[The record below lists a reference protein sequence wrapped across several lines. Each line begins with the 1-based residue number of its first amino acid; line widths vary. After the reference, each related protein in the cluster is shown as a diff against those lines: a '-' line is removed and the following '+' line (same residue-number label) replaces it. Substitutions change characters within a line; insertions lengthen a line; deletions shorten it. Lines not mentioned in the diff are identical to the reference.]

1 MVFRTG
7 AVMAVLVLAASG
19 AGQAAVRQVPAQYAT
34 IQAAVDAASAGDEV
48 VVAAGTWE
56 EQVVITTDLTL
67 TGAGVGQTVLRAPVY
82 MPHVVHTLRYNAVIH
97 VEPPATA
104 VTLRNFSVDGAGR
117 GRAGIR
123 FVGIIYYRAGGR
135 AEHLDIGR
143 FHDTPVTRNT
153 SGVGFFSYVD
163 AADTAPLVVD
173 DVSIHDFQKT
183 GFACFGDGPD
193 LEVRNVT
200 VDASGTHTSAIQ
212 NGFELL
218 NATSGTLS
226 NCTARGCWYE
236 GEPGEGWTAVGF
248 LFYSSWNWTATDC
261 RADGNQTGVY
271 AISGDITLQRLE
283 VDSYPGDLEYN
294 YGVVGVPS
302 TFQTLAAQAHARPL
316 PAVTEPVTTQ
326 SAGRSTFSLSD
337 SRVSGVGNGDSLGLL
352 ALVGYIPYTVDLQ
365 GCRFEH
371 WDLGLLMSEQL
382 PGGTRAVARNC
393 RFESNL
399 SFGINADLLE
409 PVDARGNAWGD
420 ATGPFHPVTNP
431 GGQGDRVS
439 DHVIYAPWLTGN
451 LVCGPVPL
459 YIAQDDAFG
468 TGFADEITVSY
479 LGGGSSPLYGY
490 SVELRWDQTK
500 LAAAVVDV
508 ERPLTGSFATAGLF
522 QAMPVAGGLRVD
534 AALGGGRAGVEAGEL
549 FRVRFQLLVDTDYL
563 AIPVAL
569 TVRSL
574 RDNLNQAVDGCS
586 ANDGLVL
593 ADVRPPE
600 IQTLRLLNE
609 SLPQTDLFAKN
620 GDLLRVEA
628 KVTDGDPLFGL
639 AGFRGELHYLFGGA
653 GWQLLADAYDGQE
666 AIWFARSANLPPTDG
681 KVDYGITVVDPA
693 GNAAQASGEITADNT
708 PPQTPTGFAAEPG
721 HNRIDLSW
729 DDPSALDAN
738 LREVVVRARP
748 TGTYPYFDGPA
759 PTYPAGPAEGDG
771 VYSGQGSATQLSY
784 AGDGSGRD
792 VVYFQAFAVDMAGN
806 VSAAAPGARGRC
818 ANYRLADV
826 VGKSSVVADGMID
839 VHDVSRLADSYELAR
854 AQPGFAADCDVGPAD
869 TVGGS
874 AIAGPDGIIDF
885 EDLMVF
891 ADAFAADLHPPVSAS
906 AAGAGVPSLNWT
918 RVSDRLWTLDL
929 AGPCPSLK
937 GLGLRLE
944 LPDGVLPA
952 VTAGSLLRGQ
962 SAPYFLHADAQSGT
976 VSLAMLGHGVG
987 VSGAGELLRLE
998 TSRPCA
1004 SVAARAIA
1012 RDLANL
1018 PLPLEGPPAPPAPP
1032 VPPAAFAAL
1041 GNHPNPFNPET
1052 MIVFELPATLRAR
1065 IVVYSLDGRRI
1076 ATLLDRALA
1085 AGRHRVPWRGRDDAG
1100 RTVAAG
1106 TYVYRLQAGPWEATG
1121 KLELLK

>member
-7 AVMAVLVLAASG
+7 AVTAVLVLVASG
-19 AGQAAVRQVPAQYAT
+19 AGRAAVLQVPAQYAT
-34 IQAAVDAASAGDEV
+34 IQAAVDAAVAGDEV

-67 TGAGVGQTVLRAPVY
+67 TGAGVGQTVLRAPVF
-82 MPHVVHTLRYNAVIH
+82 MPHVVHVLRYNAVVH

-163 AADTAPLVVD
+163 AAGTAPLVVD
-173 DVSIHDFQKT
+173 DLSIHNFQKT
-183 GFACFGDGPD
+183 GLACFGDGPD
-193 LEVRNVT
+193 LEIRNVT
-200 VDASGTHTSAIQ
+200 ADASGTHTGAIQ

-236 GEPGEGWTAVGF
+236 GAPGEGWTAVGF

-271 AISGDITLQRLE
+271 AISGDIALQRLA

-302 TFQTLAAQAHARPL
+302 TFQTLSAQAYARPL
-316 PAVTEPVTTQ
+316 PAVAEPVTTR
-326 SAGRSTFSLSD
+326 SSGRSTFTLAE

-352 ALVGYIPYTVDLQ
+352 VLAGYIPYTVDLQ
-365 GCRFEH
+365 GCRFDH
-371 WDLGLLMSEQL
+371 WELGALMSEQF
-382 PGGTRAVARNC
+382 PGSARVMARNC
-393 RFESNL
+393 RFVSNL
-399 SFGINADLLE
+399 SFGIDADMLE
-409 PVDARGNAWGD
+409 PVDARGNLWGD

-431 GGQGDRVS
+431 GGTGNRVS

-459 YIAQDDAFG
+459 YIAQDDADAS
-468 TGFADEITVSY
+468 GFADEVTVSY

-490 SVELRWDQTK
+490 SVELRWDQAK

-522 QAMPVAGGLRVD
+522 QAMPIDGGLRVD
-534 AALGGGRAGVEAGEL
+534 AALGGGRAGVEGGEL
-549 FRVRFQLLVDTDYL
+549 FRVRFRLLVDTDYL

-574 RDNLNQAVDGCS
+574 RDNLNHAVDGCT
-586 ANDGLVL
+586 ANDGLIL
-593 ADVRPPE
+593 ADVRPPD
-600 IQTLRLLNE
+600 IQSLRLLNQ
-609 SLPQTDLFAKN
+609 SLPLTDLFAKN
-620 GDLLRVEA
+620 GDQLRVEA
-628 KVTDGDPLFGL
+628 KVADGDPLFDL

-653 GWQLLADAYDGQE
+653 GWQLLPDTYDGQE
-666 AIWFARSANLPPTDG
+666 AVWYERAASLPPTDG
-681 KVDYGITVVDPA
+681 KVDYGITVTDPA
-693 GNAAQASGEITADNT
+693 GNVAQASGEITADNT
-708 PPQTPTGFAAEPG
+708 LPQTPTGFVAEPG
-721 HNRIDLSW
+721 HNRIDLRW
-729 DDPSALDAN
+729 DDPTALDAN
-738 LREVVVRARP
+738 LREVVVRARA
-748 TGTYPYFDGPA
+748 TGAYPFFDGPA
-759 PTYPAGPAEGDG
+759 PTYPGGPGEGTG
-771 VYSGQGSATQLSY
+771 VYSGLGTAVQVAY

-792 VVYFQAFAVDMAGN
+792 AVYFQAFAVDSAGN
-806 VSAAAPGARGRC
+806 ASAAAPGARGRC

-826 VGKSSVVADGMID
+826 VGKSSAVADGLVGI
-839 VHDVSRLADSYELAR
+839 HDVSRLADTYELAR
-854 AQPGFAADCDVGPAD
+854 TQPGFAADCDVGPVD
-869 TVGGS
+869 TTGGS
-874 AIAGPDGIIDF
+874 AIARPDGVVDF

-891 ADAFAADLHPPVSAS
+891 ADAFEADLHPPVSAT
-906 AAGAGVPSLNWT
+906 AAEAAVPSLIWT
-918 RVSDRLWTLDL
+918 RVSERSWTLAL
-929 AGPCPSLK
+929 VEPCPSLK
-937 GLGLRLE
+937 GLELRLD
-944 LPDGVLPA
+944 LPPGALPA
-952 VTAGSLLRGQ
+952 VTAGSLLARQ
-962 SAPYFLHADAQSGT
+962 TAPFFLHADAKAGK
-976 VSLAMLGHGVG
+976 VSLAMLGRAVG
-987 VSGAGELLRLE
+987 LSGAGELLRVE
-998 TSRPCA
+998 MSQPCD
-1004 SVAARAIA
+1004 SPGARAMA

-1018 PLPLEGPPAPPAPP
+1018 PLPLEVAPAAPAAPLPPAS
-1032 VPPAAFAAL
+1032 FAAL

-1052 MIVFELPATLRAR
+1052 TIVFDLPAALPAK

-1076 ATLLDRALA
+1076 ATLVDRSLA
-1085 AGRHRVPWRGRDDAG
+1085 AGRHRVPWRGRDDTG
-1100 RTVAAG
+1100 RPVAAG

-1121 KLELLK
+1121 KVELIK